1 LEKIIDMK
9 NKYDKIKEQYPD
21 AVLLFRC
28 DDFYETI
35 YDDAM
40 TCEKILGITATS
52 RNDMPVVGFH
62 CDNLDTYLPKLVRAG
77 KRVAICDEIEA
88 VEKKL
93 PEICDTSKGEVLYAR
108 DVIYETICAKL
119 NENKSIKLKV
129 QFVDNDTAKKYNNFV
144 TGSIRAV
151 WRYHD
156 VVTIE
161 LNKGDYTNDILK
173 FIWRDNIKYYMKDIV
188 QVIIE

>member
-1 LEKIIDMK
+1 MK

-28 DDFYETI
+28 GDFYETI

-52 RNDMPVVGFH
+52 RNDMPVVGFY
-62 CDNLDTYLPKLVRAG
+62 CDNLDTYLPKLIRAG

-93 PEICDTSKGEVLYAR
+93 PEICDTSKGEILYNR
-108 DVIYETICAKL
+108 DVIYETICTKL

-129 QFVDNDTAKKYNNFV
+129 QFVDNDTAKKYKNFV
-144 TGSIRAV
+144 IGSIRAV
-151 WRYHD
+151 WMYHD

-161 LNKGDYTNDILK
+161 LNKGDYAKDILK